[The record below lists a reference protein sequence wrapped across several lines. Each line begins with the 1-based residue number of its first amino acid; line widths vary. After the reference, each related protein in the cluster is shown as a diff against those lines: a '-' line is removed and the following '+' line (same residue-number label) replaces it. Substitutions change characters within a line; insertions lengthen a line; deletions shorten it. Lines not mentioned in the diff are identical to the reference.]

1 MLDLAHQASIQGDR
15 EHKFRS
21 ANVGAYQI
29 TNASAT
35 NVNLTELKYGS
46 LSHVDTCAQ
55 KCGSARNY
63 PVADEA
69 LSAPEQ
75 TQGKTSSAIRI
86 ATAANR

>member
-15 EHKFRS
+15 EHKLRS

-46 LSHVDTCAQ
+46 LCRCAQ
-55 KCGSARNY
+55 KCGSAHNY